1 MFTGIIEDVGKVENI
16 RKTPGSWSID
26 IKTTLGDIK
35 EGDSISVNGVC
46 LTVKNIKDR
55 TLSFD
60 ISPETLRVSN
70 LKFLNKGD
78 FVNLE
83 RALKVGD
90 RLGGHL
96 VQGHVDC
103 TGIIRVLYKE
113 GDHWR
118 LKVWIPPEFKKF
130 VIYKGSIAID
140 GISLTVNNIEGSLIG
155 ITIVPYTY
163 ENTILRYRK
172 TNERV
177 NIEFDLIGK
186 YVLSLVKNV

>member
-1 MFTGIIEDVGKVENI
+1 MFTGIIEDVGQVEYI
-16 RKTPGSWSID
+16 RKIPGSWGID
-26 IKTTLGDIK
+26 IKTSLGDIK

-46 LTVKNIKDR
+46 LTVKSMKDNI
-55 TLSFD
+55 LSFD
-60 ISPETLRVSN
+60 VSTETLKVSN

-103 TGIIRVLYKE
+103 TGVIRTFYKN
-113 GDHWR
+113 GDHWK
-118 LKVWIPPEFKKF
+118 LKVWIPPNFKKF
-130 VIYKGSIAID
+130 VVYKGSIAID
-140 GISLTVNNIEGSLIG
+140 GISLTINNIKGSIVE
-155 ITIVPYTY
+155 INIVPYTY
-163 ENTILRYRK
+163 ENTALRYK
-172 TNERV
+172 KVNDIV

-186 YVLSLVKNV
+186 YVISHVK

>member
-1 MFTGIIEDVGKVENI
+1 MFTGIIEDVGQVEYI
-16 RKTPGSWSID
+16 RKIPGSWSID
-26 IKTTLGDIK
+26 IKTSLGDIK

-46 LTVKNIKDR
+46 LTVKNIKDNI
-55 TLSFD
+55 LSFD
-60 ISPETLRVSN
+60 VSTETLKVSN

-103 TGIIRVLYKE
+103 TGVIRTFYKD
-113 GDHWR
+113 GDHWK
-118 LKVWIPPEFKKF
+118 LKVWIPPNLKKF
-130 VIYKGSIAID
+130 VVYKGSIAID
-140 GISLTVNNIEGSLIG
+140 GISLTVNNIKGSIVE
-155 ITIVPYTY
+155 INIVPYTY
-163 ENTILRYRK
+163 ENTALRYK
-172 TNERV
+172 KVNDIV

-186 YVLSLVKNV
+186 YVLSYVK